1 VRKREISEAR
11 KSPPAKKKTG
21 RCTQLVA
28 MRNFCSNI
36 AGLLIII
43 LAYQVFL
50 KEAPD
55 GSGGALSGEGYHNL
69 SLAVAL
75 AMFASILI
83 ATVGTHRQIKWLRP
97 APARTPKL
105 TEMFRQA
112 AATLHNRSFV
122 AVAVAGMCTAIS
134 VGLKGA
140 LDIYW
145 FLYLFGMKQSQVAAI
160 TAIGM
165 GGTLTAALLGPPV
178 IRKLGKRRAGMS
190 VVFCSLVLTTGPM
203 SLWLLGL
210 TPAPGSLA
218 LFVLL
223 AADQFLNSGMWFMIG
238 VCTVAMMA
246 DVVEDAEVK
255 TGRRSEGLLFAAEN
269 LFKKMVGGLG
279 VFSAGM
285 ILTLVAFPKGA
296 ERDAVPHEVLT
307 HLALLYLPAVA
318 LLHMGAIASLS
329 LFRISRATHE
339 ANLRILAARSSA
351 EPAPRPEQAKAPG
364 LPVQS
369 ATRPRSKPA

>member
-1 VRKREISEAR
+1 
-11 KSPPAKKKTG
+11 
-21 RCTQLVA
+21 
-28 MRNFCSNI
+28 
-36 AGLLIII
+36 
-43 LAYQVFL
+43 
-50 KEAPD
+50 
-55 GSGGALSGEGYHNL
+55 
-69 SLAVAL
+69 
-75 AMFASILI
+75 
-83 ATVGTHRQIKWLRP
+83 
-97 APARTPKL
+97 
-105 TEMFRQA
+105 
-112 AATLHNRSFV
+112 
-122 AVAVAGMCTAIS
+122 
-134 VGLKGA
+134 
-140 LDIYW
+140 
-145 FLYLFGMKQSQVAAI
+145 MKQSQVAAI

-165 GGTLTAALLGPPV
+165 GGTLSAALLGPPV

-246 DVVEDAEVK
+246 DVVEDAAVK

-318 LLHMGAIASLS
+318 LLHIGAIASLN
-329 LFRISRATHE
+329 LFRVSRATHE

-351 EPAPRPEQAKAPG
+351 EPAPRPEQARAPG

-369 ATRPRSKPA
+369 AARPRSEPA